1 MMNIQGIMKQ
11 AQMMQKKMEE
21 AQSKLAQ
28 QEVEG
33 TSGAGLVKVIMSG
46 KFETKKISIDKS
58 LINPEEADILEDLVV
73 AAVNDAR
80 AKADKLM
87 EDGMKEVTGGVNL
100 GGFKL
105 PF

>member
-11 AQMMQKKMEE
+11 AQMMQKRMEE
-21 AQSKLAQ
+21 TQTKLAQ

-33 TSGAGLVKVIMSG
+33 SSGAGVVRVVMSG

-58 LINPEEADILEDLVV
+58 LVNPEEIDILEDLIV
-73 AAVNDAR
+73 AAINDAR
-80 AKADKLM
+80 SKADKLM

-100 GGFKL
+100 GGLRL